1 MEVKGEESCRN
12 KDRLGQCLI
21 GKWDPKA
28 AGGGD
33 LERMGWML
41 ARAWGLRG
49 RLGLAWMGEGRAL
62 LEFEKAAE
70 ARRILDGDLEEE
82 AWVRVKGLPL
92 SLWTPS
98 ILRKVGDVCE
108 GFVAMDGPTERM
120 EDLRWARI
128 LVKTK
133 RGVWPSSI
141 EIEIDKTTFLLPMW
155 WEVMPVFRK
164 KKEDCRSAE
173 GCEEGDDGDARA
185 GRRVEKGS
193 SADFEV
199 QSRSDDVT
207 DGLQGGKGK
216 VLSGGPDPI
225 RVADPG
231 NHPSPTSGGSRGGL
245 GSIGRIKGPKGK
257 EKAQE
262 ENHGSREGFYKV
274 QNWDSGPS
282 LSGFQEKGAQRGG
295 PLQNRSEVEVREME
309 TVFAQKST
317 EEWADSALHEEVMR
331 YEALSFLGGLWVSGN
346 SSSSSM
352 FSFGR
357 TPEGEFFDHSGKE
370 GRSVKLTEIRKGKRQ
385 RAPGPVDGRGEKEL
399 DWQESSLARFSL
411 FLGFSTDGMEK
422 EILNF
427 LSKIRKRREKI
438 HSKGLLEKS
447 RFERELKRLECSVN
461 YEGDS
466 KKKGSFQGKGM
477 QMMKQ
482 KVDLFCIQETKI
494 QLMFESVVRSL
505 GSGRFLEWKALNA
518 CGSVGG
524 MLICWDKEF
533 WSCWSGRWGSSLY
546 PADLKLWRMGGN
558 QRNLGGALVSRC
570 DFNIT
575 LAQGERNRQGRITS
589 AMRSFSR
596 VCQRRLPRPISDH
609 FPVLL
614 EGGSWSKGPAPFRFE
629 NMWFKVEGFKELI
642 RNWWQETVE
651 FGNLES
657 NKEAAMQQ
665 VDFWDRVEEER
676 SLSMEESACKKEAK
690 EAYAKWVD
698 WKRLIGGRR
707 ANHMDRIKINGITMT
722 EERDVREGIVKAF
735 KQQFSESPEWKA
747 DIGGLSFN
755 QICVQEAEM
764 LETPFSEEEVLTALM
779 EMNGDKAPGPDG
791 FSVFFWQRCW
801 DFIKEE
807 ILELF
812 KEFHDQ
818 NTFLKSINNT
828 FLVLIPKKGG
838 AEDFGDFRPISLLGG
853 LYKLVAKVLANRLK
867 KVIDKVVSHDQ
878 NAFVKGRQILDASLI
893 GKTK

>member
-1 MEVKGEESCRN
+1 MWS
-12 KDRLGQCLI
+12 QCY
-21 GKWDPKA
+21 GCVD
-28 AGGGD
+28 
-33 LERMGWML
+33 E
-41 ARAWGLRG
+41 
-49 RLGLAWMGEGRAL
+49 
-62 LEFEKAAE
+62 
-70 ARRILDGDLEEE
+70 GDLEEE

-216 VLSGGPDPI
+216 VLSGGRIRFGSLIREPVIGVDAGLYPSGPI
-225 RVADPG
+225 CSNVSLGIRSGGGPS
-231 NHPSPTSGGSRGGL
+231 PSPTSGGSRGGL

-295 PLQNRSEVEVREME
+295 PPQIGPKLSKLNPGPMAVSAQFGPLGEANFELEFLRVREME

-357 TPEGEFFDHSGKE
+357 TPEGEFFDHSGE
-370 GRSVKLTEIRKGKRQ
+370 GREICQIDRDSQRKEAEGS
-385 RAPGPVDGRGEKEL
+385 RASGSACWELVEFKGSLASTKEQEVGPPQNVIQDGRGEKEL

-477 QMMKQ
+477 QMM
-482 KVDLFCIQETKI
+482 
-494 QLMFESVVRSL
+494 
-505 GSGRFLEWKALNA
+505 
-518 CGSVGG
+518 
-524 MLICWDKEF
+524 
-533 WSCWSGRWGSSLY
+533 
-546 PADLKLWRMGGN
+546 
-558 QRNLGGALVSRC
+558 
-570 DFNIT
+570 
-575 LAQGERNRQGRITS
+575 
-589 AMRSFSR
+589 
-596 VCQRRLPRPISDH
+596 
-609 FPVLL
+609 
-614 EGGSWSKGPAPFRFE
+614 
-629 NMWFKVEGFKELI
+629 
-642 RNWWQETVE
+642 
-651 FGNLES
+651 
-657 NKEAAMQQ
+657 
-665 VDFWDRVEEER
+665 
-676 SLSMEESACKKEAK
+676 
-690 EAYAKWVD
+690 
-698 WKRLIGGRR
+698 
-707 ANHMDRIKINGITMT
+707 
-722 EERDVREGIVKAF
+722 
-735 KQQFSESPEWKA
+735 
-747 DIGGLSFN
+747 
-755 QICVQEAEM
+755 CV
-764 LETPFSEEEVLTALM
+764 
-779 EMNGDKAPGPDG
+779 
-791 FSVFFWQRCW
+791 
-801 DFIKEE
+801 
-807 ILELF
+807 
-812 KEFHDQ
+812 
-818 NTFLKSINNT
+818 
-828 FLVLIPKKGG
+828 
-838 AEDFGDFRPISLLGG
+838 
-853 LYKLVAKVLANRLK
+853 
-867 KVIDKVVSHDQ
+867 
-878 NAFVKGRQILDASLI
+878 
-893 GKTK
+893 